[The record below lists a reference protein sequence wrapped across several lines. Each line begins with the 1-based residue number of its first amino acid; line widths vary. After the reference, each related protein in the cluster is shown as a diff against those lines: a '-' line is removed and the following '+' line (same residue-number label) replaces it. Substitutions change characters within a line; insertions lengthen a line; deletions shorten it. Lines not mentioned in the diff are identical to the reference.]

1 MKRKAATTL
10 LFTALLGAGIAVR
23 AGEGKAAAKPQTTCP
38 VMGGKI
44 NKEHYVDVKGYR
56 IYVCCPGCLG
66 KIKADPD
73 TYIKKLQDEGITL
86 EKKPKKEEAKAED
99 HQHDHSDHQH

>member
-10 LFTALLGAGIAVR
+10 LFTALLSAGITVR

-56 IYVCCPGCLG
+56 IYICCGGCSKPLEMAPEKYIDKLKDQG
-66 KIKADPD
+66 VAIERASEKAV
-73 TYIKKLQDEGITL
+73 
-86 EKKPKKEEAKAED
+86 KKENGK
-99 HQHDHSDHQH
+99 